1 MAECK
6 RCGFLCRCFFF
17 KQKTAYEIM
26 PSLVGSE
33 MCIRDRCDMV
43 LPLLRWS
50 PKTLANTHT
59 PSRVSASR
67 KAAGD
72 GRPRD
77 RGGGGL
83 AIRRATR
90 PALSRS
96 RRRKVAYQ

>member
-1 MAECK
+1 
-6 RCGFLCRCFFF
+6 
-17 KQKTAYEIM
+17 
-26 PSLVGSE
+26 
-33 MCIRDRCDMV
+33 MV

-77 RGGGGL
+77 RGGGGTRDPPCHQTSPQPFP
-83 AIRRATR
+83 AQKGSVPMRVRRFLVMMAAGLVHGRAAGLSLIHISEPTR
-90 PALSRS
+90 LGMIS
-96 RRRKVAYQ
+96 